1 MQYILTKE
9 EYNDLVPKTKYHDAL
24 GKIEKLNKQVLYLSK
39 CKCVKETQGVFGYCD
54 YCPITDTCF
63 EIKRFSK

>member
-24 GKIEKLNKQVLYLSK
+24 GKIEKLNKQVLELSK
-39 CKCVKETQGVFGYCD
+39 YNCVKLTQGNFGYCD
-54 YCPITDTCF
+54 FCPITATCF